1 MYYVYQYLRTDLT
14 PYYIGKG
21 KDNRLSVKHRCQKPK
36 DKNLIQIIANNLSE
50 SEALLLEQ
58 KLITHYGRK
67 DLGTGILRNLT
78 KGGEGTSGYNHT
90 QKTKLKISKSLQGRP
105 GSNHK
110 GNPGYTHTK
119 EAIAKISQASKT
131 RVYSKET
138 CEKHSKAMKGK
149 NTAPKSEEHKRKI
162 AEACRKAYYAN
173 KKREY
178 K

>member
-21 KDNRLSVKHRCQKPK
+21 KNNRLSVKHRCKKPI
-36 DKNLIQIIANNLSE
+36 DKNLIQIVANSLTE
-50 SEALLLEQ
+50 SEAHLLER
-58 KLITHYGRK
+58 KLIAHYGRK
-67 DLGTGILRNLT
+67 DLCTGILRNLT
-78 KGGEGTSGYNHT
+78 SGGEGTSGYTH
-90 QKTKLKISKSLQGRP
+90 KEATKKKISKSLQGRP

-110 GNPGYTHTK
+110 GNLGYTHTK

-173 KKREY
+173 KKA
-178 K
+178 